1 MLDNRTD
8 PFPAPTPALDL
19 DVAAVEHGETV
30 TLSLA
35 GELDI
40 AGQPIVQQAVD
51 AAFGRQP
58 RRVVL
63 DFSRLRFMDSAG
75 IHVTLAARGLAA
87 EGPTE
92 LVLVPGPPAVQR
104 VFALARAVH
113 PSCVFS
119 WAEPSI

>member
-8 PFPAPTPALDL
+8 PFPPPVLGL
-19 DVAAVEHGETV
+19 DVATLERGETV
-30 TLSLA
+30 KLSLT

-40 AGQPIVQQAVD
+40 AGQLTVQEAVD
-51 AAFGRQP
+51 DAFGRRP

-119 WAEPSI
+119 WAEPSN